1 MRLYTNVYIES
12 KNRCHAKVNHSI
24 TSVYEFK
31 RINID

>member
-1 MRLYTNVYIES
+1 MRLNTNVIES